1 MSLCQ
6 PEVSLFSLVLNVG
19 TEMRQTQAINE
30 VRDKR
35 EKTMKRKRLSV
46 ILRSENNVKN

>member
-1 MSLCQ
+1 MSLYQ

-30 VRDKR
+30 FRDKH
-35 EKTMKRKRLSV
+35 EKNNEKKETLCD
-46 ILRSENNVKN
+46 SEE